1 MRLIDRICP
10 AHVEAC
16 RIRWVAAGDCPL
28 CTQQPQGLP
37 EPEILPD
44 LTRDGPDRVNAI
56 HEAGH
61 AVAALVLGIPVA
73 FVEIWQDSERGKRP
87 NGGNT
92 QFEDGWDAL
101 RMDKFTMLWAGQ
113 EATDRWLTELDQ
125 GTDANRLDMRYVA
138 RHDAAKFD
146 IEVAQFGPGFEP
158 DAGVVEAR
166 ELVDAKWE
174 QIVTL
179 ADALVVHRR
188 LSGDEVR
195 ALLGPD
201 YNAA

>member
-16 RIRWVAAGDCPL
+16 LIRWVPAGDCSP
-28 CTQQPQGLP
+28 CRQRRQELP
-37 EPEILPD
+37 VPKMLPD
-44 LTRDGPDRVNAI
+44 PAYDGPDRVNAI

-61 AVAALVLGIPVA
+61 SVAALVLGIPVA
-73 FVEIWQDSERGKRP
+73 FVEIWQDSERGKNP
-87 NGGNT
+87 DGGNT

-101 RMDKFTMLWAGQ
+101 WIDKFTMLWAGQ
-113 EATDRWLTELDQ
+113 EATDRWLTELRQ
-125 GTDANRLDMRYVA
+125 GTDANRLDMRFVA

-146 IEVAQFGPGFEP
+146 RAITEFGLGFEP
-158 DAGVVEAR
+158 DAGIVEAR

-179 ADALVVHRR
+179 ANALAVHRR
-188 LSGDEVR
+188 LVGDEVR
-195 ALLGPD
+195 MVLGPG
-201 YNAA
+201 YGAA